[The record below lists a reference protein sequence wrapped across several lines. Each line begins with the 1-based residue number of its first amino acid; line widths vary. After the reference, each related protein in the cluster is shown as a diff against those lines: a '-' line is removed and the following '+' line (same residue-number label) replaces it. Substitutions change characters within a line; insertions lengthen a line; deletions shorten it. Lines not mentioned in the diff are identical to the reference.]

1 MRGIYGIYD
10 GETVRLEGDKEGRC
24 EMERLSITFYGEI
37 HNSVDLTNTL
47 VGAGHKFVLGTYAE
61 LVAYAY
67 KNWGEECTKRLN
79 GTFSFCVYDKDKE
92 SLFLA
97 RDPVG
102 TKLLYY
108 VAHEGMFSFSSDLN
122 TLIVKT
128 NFPKEV
134 DLRALNFFLAYRYIA
149 EESSIFR
156 VVQKVPP
163 ACSMS
168 FDLESRE
175 FKITKYWTPPVIEA
189 KTGDENEL
197 LDELESLI
205 ISALKIRME
214 GAGVFLS
221 GGLDSSI
228 LVALMSELLPNP
240 VKTICVG
247 FQDKDFSEI
256 PFGRMVADEFGTDHV
271 EFIVGPDFDE
281 FLKSASIFD
290 EPLGDPSIFP
300 TYYAGNIA
308 GDLGLDIVAGDGADS
323 LFLGNKFHY
332 QVVRYGE
339 INRYVVPPLGL
350 ILKELIRL
358 IPREAKWRIYLENRS
373 VVDFYRVREV
383 VFNEYMRK
391 RLFQEWVVSE
401 LKDEIYAPEQ
411 GWIRNSGTITEIMT
425 LTTFTSNEDI
435 LFKNERV
442 ANHFSYH
449 VRTPFL
455 DTRVNDFAFGK
466 VPGNLKIRNGI
477 LKYLLKKL
485 GMKYLPSNFPFER
498 SKGFNPPFGKWMR
511 DDWRKQVSDIL
522 LSGNDDFFNKNYIE
536 FLLRQNDK
544 RFLDQDRKLFSLL
557 VFKIWESRYLSRGN

>member
-10 GETVRLEGDKEGRC
+10 GETVHLEGDNGGRC
-24 EMERLSITFYGEI
+24 KMENLCITFYGEI
-37 HNSVDLTNTL
+37 HNSVELTNIL
-47 VGAGHKFVLGTYAE
+47 KGAGYEFVLGIDAE
-61 LVAYAY
+61 LVAHAY
-67 KNWGEECTKRLN
+67 TEWGEECPKRFN
-79 GTFSFCVYDKDKE
+79 GTFSFCVYDKEKK

-108 VAHEGMFSFSSDLN
+108 VAHDGRFSFSSDLN
-122 TLIVKT
+122 TLTLKT
-128 NFPKEV
+128 NFPREV
-134 DLRALNFFLAYRYIA
+134 DLRALNFFLAYRYIP
-149 EESSIFR
+149 EELSIFKIVR
-156 VVQKVPP
+156 KVPP

-175 FKITKYWTPPVIEA
+175 FKIGKYWSPPITEA

-197 LDELESLI
+197 ADELEKLI
-205 ISALKIRME
+205 ISALEIRMG

-228 LVALMSELLPNP
+228 LVALMTELLSNP
-240 VKTICVG
+240 IKTICVG
-247 FQDKDFSEI
+247 FQDKEYSEL
-256 PFGRMVADEFGTDHV
+256 PFARMVADKFGTDHA
-271 EFIVGPDFDE
+271 EFIVEPDFDE

-300 TYYAGNIA
+300 TYYAGKLA
-308 GDLGLDIVAGDGADS
+308 GDFGLDIVAGDGADS

-339 INRYVVPPLGL
+339 INKYIMPPLDL
-350 ILKELIRL
+350 ILKELVRL
-358 IPREAKWRIYLENRS
+358 IPCEAKWRIYFENRS
-373 VVDFYRVREV
+373 VVEFYRVREV

-391 RLFQEWVVSE
+391 RLLQEWVVSE
-401 LKDEIYAPEQ
+401 LNNEISQPEQ
-411 GWIRNSGTITEIMT
+411 RWIRNSGTITEIMT

-466 VPGNLKIRNGI
+466 VPGNLKIRNGV

-485 GMKYLPSNFPFER
+485 AMKYLPSNFPFER
-498 SKGFNPPFGKWMR
+498 SKGFNPPFGKWIR
-511 DDWRKQVSDIL
+511 HDWREQVSDIL
-522 LSGNDDFFNKNYIE
+522 LSGNENFFNRNYIE
-536 FLLRQNDK
+536 FLLKQNDK

-557 VFKIWESRYLSRGN
+557 VFKIWERRYLSNGN